1 MQNQAIYKQYAENID
16 INKVRNNKI
25 NNIKNNYKK

>member
-1 MQNQAIYKQYAENID
+1 MQNQAIDKQYAENID